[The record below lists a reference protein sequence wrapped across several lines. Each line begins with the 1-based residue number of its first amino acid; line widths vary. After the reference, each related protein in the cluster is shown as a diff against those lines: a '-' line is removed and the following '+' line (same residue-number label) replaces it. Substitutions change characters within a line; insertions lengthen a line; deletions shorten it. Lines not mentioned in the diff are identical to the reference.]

1 MHQNGILLCVRVCM
15 HARVFVCACLCVQV
29 DVFACVNGY
38 VCVCVCAFKWKSE
51 GTFEYHSLGAF
62 PQEVSQW
69 PGTLLCRRGYL
80 ACKLS
85 CLFVPSYL
93 CWIIGECHCVRLV
106 AWLGGT

>member
-1 MHQNGILLCVRVCM
+1 M

-29 DVFACVNGY
+29 DVFAYVNGY

-51 GTFEYHSLGAF
+51 DNFEYHSLEVF

-69 PGTLLCRRGYL
+69 PGTLPCRRSYL

-85 CLFVPSYL
+85 CLIVPSYL
-93 CWIIGECHCVRLV
+93 CWITGECHCVCLV